1 MDVSA
6 LAVTLNALALLGVVW
21 RGSSIVTTLT
31 EHMKYQAR
39 HDIEQEEESREL
51 RESRDQHAQLLAR
64 VVERLDQMDRR
75 QDRFDRRLE
84 GFSRGAT

>member
-21 RGSSIVTTLT
+21 RGASMVTTLT

-39 HDIEQEEESREL
+39 HDIETEEEAREL
-51 RESRDQHAQLLAR
+51 RESRDQHAQILAR
-64 VVERLDQMDRR
+64 VVERLDQMDKR
-75 QDRFDRRLE
+75 QDRFERRLD
-84 GFSRGAT
+84 GHSRGAP